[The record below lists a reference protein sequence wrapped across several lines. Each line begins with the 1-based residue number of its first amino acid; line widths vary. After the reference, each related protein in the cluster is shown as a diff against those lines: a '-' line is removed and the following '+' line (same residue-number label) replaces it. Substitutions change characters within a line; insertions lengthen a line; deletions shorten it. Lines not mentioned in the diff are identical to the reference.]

1 MACVQRIGVGENGFL
16 FLQNSERALAEESS
30 ACAVLSLA
38 QTQPPP
44 QSSAH
49 TGLPLHLSEQTQ
61 PPPQS
66 SAQAEPQLQSSAQTQ
81 PPPPSSAQTQSQPQ
95 SSAQTQPPPQVSAQ
109 TQPPPQVSA
118 QTHPPPPSSAQTQS
132 QPPSSMQTQT
142 LPPSSAQTQS
152 QPPSSMQTQPLPPS
166 SAQTQSQPQ
175 SSAQTGPPLQVSGQ
189 TQPPPQSSAQTQPL
203 PQSSAQTAVPSTAQ
217 TKPSPPPASET
228 KNKPQF
234 KTSAQIAILEEEFNM
249 DPTPPVAPAR
259 VHHVLERLK
268 KTGGPALNENQ
279 VHKWFQNRRYKLK
292 AASVTSSGQAGD
304 KVDQDI
310 VQASAVAE
318 AGMQSRQDRE
328 RPLCMLLDLSRAA
341 DDLLLPGA
349 PCDSSDAGE
358 ATQKNI
364 VRPAYDAVVQNGP
377 QLLACPTTELGAD
390 TGQACPGEA
399 SHTAIAKPVP
409 GTIVKAGKRWPRD
422 YNDTELNAELDI
434 LQELPKEKG
443 LSLASCVTCR
453 SKTSF
458 KSCTASSPRRW
469 LWRKTT

>member
-1 MACVQRIGVGENGFL
+1 
-16 FLQNSERALAEESS
+16 
-30 ACAVLSLA
+30 
-38 QTQPPP
+38 
-44 QSSAH
+44 
-49 TGLPLHLSEQTQ
+49 
-61 PPPQS
+61 
-66 SAQAEPQLQSSAQTQ
+66 
-81 PPPPSSAQTQSQPQ
+81 
-95 SSAQTQPPPQVSAQ
+95 
-109 TQPPPQVSA
+109 
-118 QTHPPPPSSAQTQS
+118 
-132 QPPSSMQTQT
+132 
-142 LPPSSAQTQS
+142 
-152 QPPSSMQTQPLPPS
+152 
-166 SAQTQSQPQ
+166 
-175 SSAQTGPPLQVSGQ
+175 
-189 TQPPPQSSAQTQPL
+189 
-203 PQSSAQTAVPSTAQ
+203 
-217 TKPSPPPASET
+217 
-228 KNKPQF
+228 
-234 KTSAQIAILEEEFNM
+234 M

-349 PCDSSDAGE
+349 PYDSSDAGE

-434 LQELPKEKG
+434 LQELPKEKRAEFSKLCNMPIKNKFQIMHSKLAPTLALAEDHVKHVETLREKFNRDCKRLGISVEEWQTYRVLENKKRKLEELFGVAEEGNKKLRGAVCKAKPG
-443 LSLASCVTCR
+443 L
-453 SKTSF
+453 
-458 KSCTASSPRRW
+458 
-469 LWRKTT
+469 